1 MSKDQDIDYSG
12 YDRVDLLNFLRL
24 RDRQIKSS
32 TKFWV
37 RASKAAFN
45 GDMRE
50 LRNRVDLI
58 EAPFVPIVLSKV
70 KSQQEGETE

>member
-1 MSKDQDIDYSG
+1 MSEEQDIDYSR
-12 YDRVDLLNFLRL
+12 YDRVDLLNFLRI

-32 TKFWV
+32 TKFWI
-37 RASKAAFN
+37 RASKAAFE

-58 EAPFVPIVLSKV
+58 EAPFEPIIRSKA